1 MRWPPWQEV
10 GRALVTDVGMTSSP
24 THEYPFSPGL
34 PTYALEV
41 ILMETGNGRLPFS
54 DLICIKWNTNFLV
67 FALPPCSSGTYAAV
81 LGPASF
87 CSLLPEDFPS
97 FLGFISH
104 QTGISLSLKAQLVT
118 LGSQNNIQKEFITA
132 LGWHWLSWKWTVWN
146 KPPALEN
153 NSFLFLLV
161 GRGNKMPHIKRPLVW
176 VSCVTRLSWKHWDSR
191 LFGSLEHG
199 RFHADFQENKG
210 NHEMLEIILLWVCLN
225 QNLIVSECVPGRCC
239 RQCRDGRWGS
249 QDLYS
254 LVGIGNDTSD
264 ISLSATHYLS
274 RNYHHLFLLKVTEHL
289 LMAPGF
295 EG

>member
-1 MRWPPWQEV
+1 MASVAGSRQGSGDWRWD
-10 GRALVTDVGMTSSP
+10 DVISYTRVPLLAQSSYLC
-24 THEYPFSPGL
+24 TWSYPHGNRKREASVLRPHLHKMKHQL
-34 PTYALEV
+34 PCL
-41 ILMETGNGRLPFS
+41 
-54 DLICIKWNTNFLV
+54 C
-67 FALPPCSSGTYAAV
+67 FASMFFGHLCSSSGARLV
-81 LGPASF
+81 LLSASWRF
-87 CSLLPEDFPS
+87 SLN
-97 FLGFISH
+97 FLGFTSH

-254 LVGIGNDTSD
+254 SVGIGNDTSD
-264 ISLSATHYLS
+264 VSLSATHYLS
-274 RNYHHLFLLKVTEHL
+274 RNYHHLFLLKVTEDL